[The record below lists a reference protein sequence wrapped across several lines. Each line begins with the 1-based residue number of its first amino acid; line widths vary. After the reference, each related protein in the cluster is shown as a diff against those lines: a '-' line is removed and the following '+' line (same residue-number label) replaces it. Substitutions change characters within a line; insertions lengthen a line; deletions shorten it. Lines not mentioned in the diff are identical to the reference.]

1 MHHEPAL
8 TWAFN
13 ARPIVTIGDK
23 RIYRSAAPEFRAPEL
38 AAPPAGIC
46 WIDLR
51 SAHERIDAAWL
62 GDGWTRVHID
72 LVPGAAAVKPGTRA
86 YEIAEIDF
94 GAMYVQMVERAQ
106 AGFARVITAIA
117 EADGDVL
124 VACAGGRDRTGLV
137 SAMLREL
144 AGHPRTEILED
155 YRRTNDQGA
164 GLSDAM
170 VAAGLISAELV
181 ARMPFDVR
189 TEDLAL
195 ALDAI
200 DAKGGVRRYLE
211 GGGVSPE
218 TLDALAMPTVSTC

>member
-13 ARPIVTIGDK
+13 ARPVVTIGAK
-23 RIYRSAAPEFRAPEL
+23 RVYRSAAPEFRAPEL
-38 AAPPAGIC
+38 TEPPTDVC

-62 GDGWTRVHID
+62 GEGWTRVHID

-86 YEIAEIDF
+86 YEITEIDF
-94 GAMYVQMVERAQ
+94 GAMYVQMVDRAQ
-106 AGFARVITAIA
+106 QGFARVITAIA
-117 EADGDVL
+117 EAETDVL

-144 AGHPRTEILED
+144 AGHPRDVILED

-164 GLSDAM
+164 GLSKAL
-170 VAAGLISAELV
+170 VEVGLVSAETIGRRDFEV
-181 ARMPFDVR
+181 K

-195 ALDAI
+195 ALEAI

-211 GGGVSPE
+211 DGGASAAA
-218 TLDALAMPTVSTC
+218 LDLLGSTIVSTS